1 VTEVVVSKIATKKNI
16 QTIDDSHIDIRINGN
31 GKADAYWA
39 KCLNIIKDNVSNQV
53 YSTWFK
59 PIKAIEYDNNQLILQ
74 VPSQFFCEWIDE
86 HYSDLLSRTIEHSI
100 GEGVSLKYNVVIDD
114 NGDSL
119 ENRTIKV
126 PALRKKK
133 SAAQQSLPFSQKPDM
148 FREFPSFLNS
158 RYTFDN
164 YIVGDS
170 NNLAY
175 SAAKAICDN
184 PGNSKYNLLFIFGK
198 TGLGKT
204 HLVQAIGNSLISKY
218 RNIKVAYT
226 TGERFYLD
234 YLNAVQ
240 NNKINDFTYYYR
252 MADILIVDDI
262 HSFAGKEKTQ
272 DIFFHT
278 FNALHQAGK
287 PIILT
292 SDRHQK
298 EMKDVDERLISRFQ
312 WGLTADIQFPDF
324 EMRVALL
331 RQKSQDEGLELSQ
344 EIIEYIAR
352 NVTSHIREL
361 EGILISLFARITMD
375 NRPLTLELVKEIVQG
390 TTNNEPKIIT
400 IDNIKQ
406 VVSNYYGIP
415 IDVMESKLRKHEVAL
430 ARQMAMYLAK
440 HLTQLSLKSIG
451 ANFGGRDH
459 STVLHSCQAIE
470 NYFVTDKNV
479 KNAYEQ
485 VLKQL
490 KQDF

>member
-1 VTEVVVSKIATKKNI
+1 MSKNTTKTRTDLTNTEVAEINELK
-16 QTIDDSHIDIRINGN
+16 QNGN
-31 GKADAYWA
+31 GKAEVYWL
-39 KCLNIIKDNVSNQV
+39 KCLEFIQDNVSHQV

-59 PIKAIEYDNNQLILQ
+59 PLKAIEFTNNQLVLQ

-86 HYSDLLSRTIEHSI
+86 HYSDLLYKSLEHNI
-100 GEGVSLKYNVVIDD
+100 GEEVVLKYRVVIDEE
-114 NGDSL
+114 NDSL
-119 ENRTIKV
+119 ERRTIKV
-126 PALRKKK
+126 PGRHKKTNT
-133 SAAQQSLPFSQKPDM
+133 AQQSLPFRQAPDTM
-148 FREFPSFLNS
+148 QEFPVFLNE
-158 RYTFDN
+158 RYTFSN

-170 NNLAY
+170 NHLAF
-175 SAAKAICDN
+175 SAAKAICEN

-204 HLVQAIGNSLISKY
+204 HLVQAIGNELVGRY
-218 RNIKVAYT
+218 RNVKIAYT

-240 NNKINDFTYYYR
+240 NNKINEFTYYYR
-252 MADILIVDDI
+252 MADVLIVDDI
-262 HSFAGKEKTQ
+262 HSFSGKEKTQ

-298 EMKDVDERLISRFQ
+298 EIKDVDDRLISRFQ
-312 WGLTADIQFPDF
+312 WGLTADIQPPDF

-331 RQKSQDEGLELSQ
+331 RKKSADEGLDLSR

-361 EGILISLFARITMD
+361 EGVLISLFARITMD
-375 NRPLTLELVKEIVQG
+375 NKPLTMDLVKEIVQG
-390 TTNNEPKIIT
+390 TTYNEPKIIT
-400 IDNIKQ
+400 MDKIKQ
-406 VVSNYYGIP
+406 VVSDYYGIP

-430 ARQMAMYLAK
+430 ARQVAMYLGK

-485 VLKQL
+485 VLKKL
-490 KQDF
+490 KLEY